1 MPANAKAAAA
11 KAAPKAAAKASSKS
25 AKKKSPAAPTATP
38 APNGATFNGFLQDN
52 ATWQDDYIAGRR
64 APEALYFAK
73 P

>member
-1 MPANAKAAAA
+1 VA
-11 KAAPKAAAKASSKS
+11 
-25 AKKKSPAAPTATP
+25 P

-52 ATWQDDYIAGRR
+52 ANWQDDYIAGRR